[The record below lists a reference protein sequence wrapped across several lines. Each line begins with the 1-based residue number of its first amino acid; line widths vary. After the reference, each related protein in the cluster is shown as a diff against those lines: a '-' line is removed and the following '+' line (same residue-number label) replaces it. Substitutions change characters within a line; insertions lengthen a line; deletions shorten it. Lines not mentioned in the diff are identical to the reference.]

1 MPPFEPVPSK
11 PDHIALEHR
20 ALERWERERTF
31 EVLRDANRGN
41 ERWSFID
48 GPITANNAMGVHHGW
63 GRTIKD
69 IWQRYHAMLGHDQ
82 RYQNGF
88 DCQGL
93 WVEVGVEKE
102 LGLNSKPEI
111 EEYGLER
118 FAIACRERVATYA
131 GQLTEHSKRLGQW
144 MDWDKSYYTMTDPN
158 ISDIWKFLK
167 RCHDLGWLY
176 KGHKSMPWC
185 PRCGTS
191 LSQHE
196 LIDSYQDITHPSL
209 YVRLPLIDR
218 EREFLVVWTTTPWTL
233 PANVAAAVSA
243 DAQYA
248 RIETSGGGR
257 LRRRRAARAGTGA
270 RQAAGHGGR
279 LRTGRPRLQRAV
291 RRAAR
296 RRRRRAPG
304 CRLGRGV
311 HGGGHRHRPYRPGL
325 RRGGLRAGAAGGPG
339 DAGAGRRGGR
349 VHDGYGWL
357 HAKHTA
363 EAAPLVIEDLGQR
376 GRLVEAGELTHRYP
390 VCWRC
395 GTELIYRLVDEW
407 FIRCD
412 EVRQPMIDAARKVEW
427 TPPQYGKRME
437 DWLRNM
443 GDWCISRK
451 RYWGLPL
458 PFYFCDDGH
467 MTVVSRHRTTCWSAP
482 SPAPRI

>member
-41 ERWSFID
+41 ERFSFID

-118 FAIACRERVATYA
+118 FAIACRDRVATYA

-167 RCHDLGWLY
+167 RCDDLGWLY

-196 LIDSYQDITHPSL
+196 LIDSYKDITHPSL
-209 YVRLPLIDR
+209 YVRLPLVGR
-218 EREFLVVWTTTPWTL
+218 EHEYLVVWTTTPWTL
-233 PANVAAAVSA
+233 PANVAAAVRA

-248 RIETSGGGR
+248 RVETNVGIDYVAADRLDHVPVRGKVARQRAWIRACRPVLRRPVRRVPGRGGPRASGGR
-257 LRRRRAARAGTGA
+257 
-270 RQAAGHGGR
+270 
-279 LRTGRPRLQRAV
+279 V
-291 RRAAR
+291 
-296 RRRRRAPG
+296 
-304 CRLGRGV
+304 GRGV
-311 HGGGHRHRPYRPGL
+311 DGGGHRHRPYRPGL
-325 RRGGLRAGAAGGPG
+325 RRRGLRARPEGGAG
-339 DAGAGRRGGR
+339 DAGAGRRGR
-349 VHDGYGWL
+349 
-357 HAKHTA
+357 ARSPTTTA
-363 EAAPLVIEDLGQR
+363 GCTPS
-376 GRLVEAGELTHRYP
+376 
-390 VCWRC
+390 
-395 GTELIYRLVDEW
+395 
-407 FIRCD
+407 
-412 EVRQPMIDAARKVEW
+412 
-427 TPPQYGKRME
+427 TPPRRRR
-437 DWLRNM
+437 W
-443 GDWCISRK
+443 
-451 RYWGLPL
+451 
-458 PFYFCDDGH
+458 
-467 MTVVSRHRTTCWSAP
+467 
-482 SPAPRI
+482 